1 MAYLSDILGRR
12 VVDAAGESV
21 GRIVD
26 LAVTVEEPFGGD
38 FPPVTLALVKAGGAT
53 LRLRPELLGDLS
65 QPGDVQLQDD
75 RARTPL
81 TIGAEKSGE
90 VYLRRD
96 VLDKQII
103 DIRNYRL
110 VRVNDVFLVAESE
123 GGQNTLRAAGV
134 DVSFRGLLRRI
145 RFEKRLVPLMKKIGV
160 AAPRQTISWNEMEV
174 MQTEAGGKIQ
184 LKVPTDKLAHLHP
197 TDLARVVQQMSPGE
211 RSEVIDNLDDE
222 TVADALEEMEDEI
235 AADIVESLDQE
246 RAADILEKMD
256 PDEAADVLGEMD
268 SESETDEILR
278 LMDDPEEAAEIK
290 HLLSYEEGTAGALMT
305 TDVMEVPREYSA
317 FQVLEKLR
325 AEQPDPDSLHYLYVV
340 ETGGEKLLG
349 ILSLAE
355 IALAA
360 PETPLKNLMRDGEH
374 ELVTVEADADSK
386 ECARLIAK
394 YDLLSL
400 PVIDEN
406 GALLG
411 AVTVDDVLD
420 EIAPDARKMRLPY
433 IFARHTE
440 EEN

>member
-12 VVDAAGESV
+12 VVDAAGETV

-26 LAVTVEEPFGGD
+26 LAVTVEEPFGGV

-53 LRLRPELLGDLS
+53 LRLRSELLGNLAT
-65 QPGDVQLQDD
+65 PGDVHLLDD
-75 RARTPL
+75 RERAPL

-123 GGQNTLRAAGV
+123 GEQNILRAAGV

-145 RFEKRLVPLMKKIGV
+145 RFEKRVVPLMKKLGV

-174 MQTEAGGKIQ
+174 MQTESGGKIQ
-184 LKVPTDKLAHLHP
+184 LKVPTDKLARLHP
-197 TDLARVVQQMSPGE
+197 TDLAMVVQQMSPGE
-211 RSEVIDNLDDE
+211 RSEVIGHLDDE
-222 TVADALEEMEDEI
+222 TVATALEEMDDEI
-235 AADIVESLDQE
+235 AADIVEGLDQE

-305 TDVMEVPREYSA
+305 TDVVEVPRGFSA
-317 FQVLEKLR
+317 AQVFEKLR
-325 AEQPDPDSLHYLYVV
+325 AEQPDADSLHYLYVV
-340 ETGGEKLLG
+340 QDGGEKLLG

-360 PETPLKNLMRDGEH
+360 PETPLENLMRDSEN
-374 ELVTVEADADSK
+374 ELITVEADADSE

-411 AVTVDDVLD
+411 AVTVDDVID

-433 IFARHTE
+433 IFARHAE
-440 EEN
+440 DD